1 VITASD
7 DGMIRSHDDARA
19 LLTYTVTGAKV
30 RVWQRA
36 FRYAEDRV
44 LERSRSYEITV
55 RPHGREEVAVLGSY
69 HLPVNAND
77 LARSARQQVESALA
91 AR

>member
-1 VITASD
+1 MIVATD
-7 DGMIRSHDDARA
+7 DGMVRSHDDALA

-30 RVWQRA
+30 RVWQRPL
-36 FRYAEDRV
+36 RYAEDRV

-55 RPHGREEVAVLGSY
+55 RPHGREEAAVLGSY
-69 HLPVNAND
+69 HLPINAND
-77 LARSARQQVESALA
+77 LARSARLQVESALA